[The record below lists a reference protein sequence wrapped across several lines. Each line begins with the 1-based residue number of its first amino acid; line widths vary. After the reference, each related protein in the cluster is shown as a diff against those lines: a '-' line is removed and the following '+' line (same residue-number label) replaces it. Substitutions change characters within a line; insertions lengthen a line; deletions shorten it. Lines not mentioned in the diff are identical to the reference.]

1 MNHTLII
8 IALIITQ
15 DPRNAP
21 CVNGN
26 CPIQNNN
33 QNNQQINLPLR
44 ARDDTIGASR
54 LDFKY
59 IDQQVHSLKT
69 CISTGSKTPLE
80 YALTCKDARLR
91 AAANLVAADYGT
103 EFMPDLIKNITD
115 DDIAVQQTAR
125 QSLVRL
131 ARKAYNITAP
141 IQTLTGPKEPIDF
154 GPMASDNNTQTS
166 TSQTM
171 WELWHRALKPEN
183 ITNINKPKDLQVN
196 IKGAQP
202 KPK

>member
-8 IALIITQ
+8 IILIAAQ
-15 DPRNAP
+15 GPLNP
-21 CVNGN
+21 LNPQCVNGN
-26 CPIQNNN
+26 CQIQNP
-33 QNNQQINLPLR
+33 NQQIDTPLR
-44 ARDDTIGASR
+44 ARDDTVGANR

-59 IDQQVHSLKT
+59 IDQQVNSLRT
-69 CISTGSKTPLE
+69 CVRAGSKTPLE

-103 EFMPDLIKNITD
+103 EFLPDLIKNITD

-131 ARKAYNITAP
+131 ARKAYNITTP
-141 IQTLTGPKEPIDF
+141 IQTITGPREPVDF
-154 GPMASDNNTQTS
+154 GPMASDNSTQAS

-183 ITNINKPKDLQVN
+183 IANINKPKDLQVN

>member
-8 IALIITQ
+8 ICLITAQ
-15 DPRNAP
+15 DPQ

-26 CPIQNNN
+26 CPIPNN
-33 QNNQQINLPLR
+33 QLINTPVR
-44 ARDDTIGASR
+44 ARNDAIGANI
-54 LDFKY
+54 LDYKY
-59 IDQQVHSLKT
+59 IDQQANNLRT
-69 CISTGSKTPLE
+69 CIKMGTKTPLE

-91 AAANLVAADYGT
+91 AAANLVAADHGT
-103 EFMPDLIKNITD
+103 EYIPDLIKNITD

-131 ARKAYNITAP
+131 ARKAYNVTAP
-141 IQTLTGPKEPIDF
+141 IQTITGPREPIDF
-154 GPMASDNNTQTS
+154 GPMSTDNSTQAS

-183 ITNINKPKDLQVN
+183 TANINKPKNLQVN
-196 IKGAQP
+196 IKGDPQ

>member
-8 IALIITQ
+8 ICLITAQ
-15 DPRNAP
+15 NQPNQGQRDPE

-26 CPIQNNN
+26 CPIQN
-33 QNNQQINLPLR
+33 PTTYP
-44 ARDDTIGASR
+44 AKPRDDTIGANR
-54 LDFKY
+54 LDYKY
-59 IDQQVHSLKT
+59 IDQQVNSLKT
-69 CISTGSKTPLE
+69 CIKTGSKTPLE

-103 EFMPDLIKNITD
+103 EYMQDLIKNITD
-115 DDIAVQQTAR
+115 DDTIVQQTAR

-154 GPMASDNNTQTS
+154 GPMASDNNTQIS

-196 IKGAQP
+196 IKGVEP

>member
-8 IALIITQ
+8 ICLITAQ
-15 DPRNAP
+15 DPQ

-26 CPIQNNN
+26 CPIPNN
-33 QNNQQINLPLR
+33 QLINTPAR
-44 ARDDTIGASR
+44 ARNDAIGTNI
-54 LDFKY
+54 LDYKY
-59 IDQQVHSLKT
+59 IDQQANNLRT
-69 CISTGSKTPLE
+69 CIKMGTKTPLE

-91 AAANLVAADYGT
+91 AAANLVAADHGT
-103 EFMPDLIKNITD
+103 EYIPDLIKNITD

-131 ARKAYNITAP
+131 ARKAYNVTAP
-141 IQTLTGPKEPIDF
+141 IQTITGPREPIDF
-154 GPMASDNNTQTS
+154 GPMSTDNSTQAS

-183 ITNINKPKDLQVN
+183 TANINKPKNLQVN
-196 IKGAQP
+196 IKGDPQ

>member
-8 IALIITQ
+8 IILIAAQ
-15 DPRNAP
+15 GQPNQLNP
-21 CVNGN
+21 QCVNGN
-26 CPIQNNN
+26 CPLQNP
-33 QNNQQINLPLR
+33 ISYPTKP
-44 ARDDTIGASR
+44 RDDTIGANR

-59 IDQQVHSLKT
+59 IDQQVNNLKT
-69 CISTGSKTPLE
+69 CIKTGNKTPLE

-103 EFMPDLIKNITD
+103 EYMPDLIKNITD
-115 DDIAVQQTAR
+115 DDIIVQQTAR

-131 ARKAYNITAP
+131 ARKAYNITNP
-141 IQTLTGPKEPIDF
+141 SQTLTGPKEPIDF
-154 GPMASDNNTQTS
+154 GPMATDNNTQIS

-183 ITNINKPKDLQVN
+183 TTNINKPKDLQVN
-196 IKGAQP
+196 IKGEPP

>member
-8 IALIITQ
+8 ICLIASQ
-15 DPRNAP
+15 AQRDPQCA
-21 CVNGN
+21 NGK
-26 CPIQNNN
+26 CPIRDDD
-33 QNNQQINLPLR
+33 QQIDTIPR
-44 ARDDTIGASR
+44 QRDDTVGASR
-54 LDFKY
+54 LDLKY
-59 IDQQVHSLKT
+59 IDQQVNSLRT
-69 CISTGSKTPLE
+69 CIKTGSKTPLE

-103 EFMPDLIKNITD
+103 EFLPDLIKNITD

-131 ARKAYNITAP
+131 ARKAYNITIP

-154 GPMASDNNTQTS
+154 GPMASDNSTQAS

-183 ITNINKPKDLQVN
+183 IANINKPKNLQVN
-196 IKGAQP
+196 IKGEQP

>member
-8 IALIITQ
+8 ICLITAQ
-15 DPRNAP
+15 DPQ

-26 CPIQNNN
+26 CPIPNN
-33 QNNQQINLPLR
+33 QLINTPVR
-44 ARDDTIGASR
+44 ARNDAIGANI
-54 LDFKY
+54 LDYKY
-59 IDQQVHSLKT
+59 IDQQANNLRT
-69 CISTGSKTPLE
+69 CIKMGTKTPLE

-91 AAANLVAADYGT
+91 AAANLVAADHGT
-103 EFMPDLIKNITD
+103 EYIPDLIKNITD

-131 ARKAYNITAP
+131 ARKAYNVTAP
-141 IQTLTGPKEPIDF
+141 IQTITGPKEPIDF
-154 GPMASDNNTQTS
+154 GPMATDNSTQAS

-183 ITNINKPKDLQVN
+183 TANINKPKNLQVN
-196 IKGAQP
+196 IKGDPQ